1 MVKTIAVNYPAKTVL
16 EISNSEGQQTV
27 ATYNNVDSD
36 SYEEYEPVMEFKDYV
51 SKNTDGRFVELINND
66 QMEVYLSTTGRNVN
80 HTYLCRV
87 PIDINYSVGFS
98 TWLNIKQ
105 EKMKGEDRNG
115 KEILKEIP
123 KPDRDE

>member
-1 MVKTIAVNYPAKTVL
+1 MWPAAVKNLIVRGDNNICGVRIAH
-16 EISNSEGQQTV
+16 G
-27 ATYNNVDSD
+27 
-36 SYEEYEPVMEFKDYV
+36 
-51 SKNTDGRFVELINND
+51 DGGA
-66 QMEVYLSTTGRNVN
+66 GRNVN

-115 KEILKEIP
+115 KEILKEIIW
-123 KPDRDE
+123 